1 MANRQHLA
9 LLIKGVKFW
18 NKWRLQ
24 NPKISPDLSEAHL
37 TKANLTR
44 ANLSGANLT
53 RADLSGA
60 NLTRANLEQA
70 ILDNVTFRINY
81 KYLTGKEQQQIF
93 LKTAPWQLRLF
104 NFMIDDLISL
114 FIIKIGYT
122 ATLLSFIYFFHTG
135 EFLNVRNFIE
145 KNLLIASILL
155 IFWSFFGY
163 FLYYFISEVIFQKSL
178 SKIFTKTRVITIH
191 GLKPNISTIAKRS
204 FYRLIPL
211 EYFSWNRQTKT
222 CWHDRWTR
230 TLVITESEEI
240 IKEYKGFSQT
250 FLMFICL
257 RIYSSLRGFISDL

>member
-1 MANRQHLA
+1 
-9 LLIKGVKFW
+9 
-18 NKWRLQ
+18 
-24 NPKISPDLSEAHL
+24 
-37 TKANLTR
+37 
-44 ANLSGANLT
+44 
-53 RADLSGA
+53 
-60 NLTRANLEQA
+60 
-70 ILDNVTFRINY
+70 
-81 KYLTGKEQQQIF
+81 
-93 LKTAPWQLRLF
+93 
-104 NFMIDDLISL
+104 MIDDLISL

-155 IFWSFFGY
+155 
-163 FLYYFISEVIFQKSL
+163 
-178 SKIFTKTRVITIH
+178 IFTKTRVITIH